1 MEESNEMT
9 IEFLRARL
17 LSERSVSKSAKQ
29 RADELAKRVTELEEQ
44 LKFVSLQRK
53 KAEKATEDVAILEN
67 HGISDMSENFDS
79 CSEEEEN
86 LHDFELRNGSPMTKV
101 TSTDTKPRKFEN
113 EASSSSEIE
122 SSPST
127 GRSLS
132 WRSTKDS
139 QNSLE
144 KKKYIDSVRR
154 RASFA
159 SNSPSARRVGKSC
172 RRIRHRETRSAQES
186 QNNCTQKSE
195 CSVDASDG
203 SNSEFV
209 VLRESPEYENKKIPS
224 KSTKLEMESA
234 LQHQA
239 QLIGRYEEEERAQIK
254 WEEKYREN
262 NSGTQDSGDPGTHSD
277 VTEERYEMKSPDPPS
292 KPDSVTKESPTSKSS
307 PVENCSSAIK
317 ASESSASEFSFP
329 ASKEKIDERDIP
341 RKKPEAPEHSL
352 QQHPPVGRT
361 TAPDPNRISPQLELA
376 VLPQGDQSNNLSS
389 VLEALEKAKLSL
401 NEKLNNN
408 SVAPPP
414 QRTPYPMIA
423 NKSDESFQIP
433 FRTPEL
439 FRLPTDYQFETGAGP
454 SFSNYLPN
462 NSFLDSRSAFY
473 NDLLLTTPY
482 RPFSQEMN
490 RSGQSEGQ
498 QISLSNRTINH
509 DRYTNPSYPFVP
521 DIMLRVPLN
530 DEGISRAFPSSS
542 SESGL
547 PSVMRISSYDQ
558 DFRPNMYS

>member
-1 MEESNEMT
+1 MLDSVNGDQLPRKITTMEESNEMT

-53 KAEKATEDVAILEN
+53 KAEKATEDVLAILEN

-79 CSEEEEN
+79 CSEQEEN
-86 LHDFELRNGSPMTKV
+86 LHDFELRNGSPMTKL
-101 TSTDTKPRKFEN
+101 TSTDTKPRKVEN
-113 EASSSSEIE
+113 EASSGSEIE

-139 QNSLE
+139 QNYLE

-154 RASFA
+154 RASFP
-159 SNSPSARRVGKSC
+159 SNSQSARRVGKSC
-172 RRIRHRETRSAQES
+172 RRIRHRETRLTQES
-186 QNNCTQKSE
+186 QNNCTEKSE

-203 SNSEFV
+203 SNSELV

-224 KSTKLEMESA
+224 KSTKSEMESA

-254 WEEKYREN
+254 WEEKFREN
-262 NSGTQDSGDPGTHSD
+262 NSGTQDSGDLGTHSD
-277 VTEERYEMKSPDPPS
+277 VTEERFEMKSPEPPS
-292 KPDSVTKESPTSKSS
+292 KPDSVTKEP
-307 PVENCSSAIK
+307 PIK
-317 ASESSASEFSFP
+317 PSESSASEFSFP
-329 ASKEKIDERDIP
+329 ASKEKIDKRDFP
-341 RKKPEAPEHSL
+341 SKKPEAPEHRL
-352 QQHPPVGRT
+352 PQH
-361 TAPDPNRISPQLELA
+361 PNRISPQLELA
-376 VLPQGDQSNNLSS
+376 VLPQGDPSNSLSS

-401 NEKLNNN
+401 NEKLNSN
-408 SVAPPP
+408 SAAPSPEK
-414 QRTPYPMIA
+414 TPYPMIGH
-423 NKSDESFQIP
+423 KFDKSFQIP

-439 FRLPTDYQFETGAGP
+439 FRLPTDYQFEPSARP

-462 NSFLDSRSAFY
+462 NSFFDSKSAFY
-473 NDLLLTTPY
+473 NDLFLTTPY

-490 RSGQSEGQ
+490 RPGQSEGQ

-509 DRYTNPSYPFVP
+509 DLYTDPSYPFVP
-521 DIMLRVPLN
+521 DFMLRVPMIE
-530 DEGISRAFPSSS
+530 EGISRAFPSSP
-542 SESGL
+542 SESGF
-547 PSVMRISSYDQ
+547 MRISSYDQ